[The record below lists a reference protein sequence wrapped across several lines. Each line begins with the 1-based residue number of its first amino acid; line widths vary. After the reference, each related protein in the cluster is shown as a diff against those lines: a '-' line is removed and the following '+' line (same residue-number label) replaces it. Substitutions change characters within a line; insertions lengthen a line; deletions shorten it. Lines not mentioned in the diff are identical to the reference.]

1 MNPCP
6 ITKILFPRNK
16 DGERKRVKRN
26 LQRRIKSISLKL
38 EKAYGKRRWKVHA
51 DPLSELIATILSQN
65 TSDHNSHRAYAS
77 LRSRF
82 ETWDQVRRAKVRTI
96 AAAIRSGGLADIK
109 AQRIKDILSRIHE
122 DNHHT
127 DLSFLKRWRTEKI
140 REYLST
146 FKGVG
151 EKTIACVLLF
161 SLKRPV
167 MPVDTHVWRVS
178 RRIGLVPVKADP
190 KKTEIILEDL
200 VPGNMIYQFHMN
212 LITHGRIVC
221 KATNPRCKE
230 CVLLQNCLYGKK
242 VVRSLSAKKTP
253 VTRFAESTNGLT
265 GRMVLRVLFLQ
276 LHLFYMEG

>member
-1 MNPCP
+1 
-6 ITKILFPRNK
+6 
-16 DGERKRVKRN
+16 VKRN
-26 LQRRIKSISLKL
+26 LQERTRSISLKL
-38 EKAYGKRRWKVHA
+38 ERTYGKKRWKLHG

-82 ETWDQVRRAKVRTI
+82 ETWDRVRRAKVRTI
-96 AAAIRSGGLADIK
+96 AGAIRSGGLADVK
-109 AQRIKDILSRIHE
+109 AQRIKDILDRIHK
-122 DNHHT
+122 DHHHT

-151 EKTIACVLLF
+151 EKTVACVLLF

-178 RRIGLVPVKADP
+178 RRIGLVPIKANP
-190 KKTEIILEDL
+190 KKTEIILEEL
-200 VPGNMIYQFHMN
+200 VSGNMIYQFHLN
-212 LITHGRIVC
+212 LITHGRNVC

-230 CVLLQNCLYGKK
+230 CVLLQNCVYGKK
-242 VVRSLSAKKTP
+242 TVRSLSAIKD
-253 VTRFAESTNGLT
+253 L
-265 GRMVLRVLFLQ
+265 
-276 LHLFYMEG
+276 

>member
-1 MNPCP
+1 MN
-6 ITKILFPRNK
+6 
-16 DGERKRVKRN
+16 GVKRN
-26 LQRRIKSISLKL
+26 LQRRTKSISLKL
-38 EKAYGKRRWKVHA
+38 EKAYGKRRWKVHG

-65 TSDHNSHRAYAS
+65 TSDQNSHRAYAG

-82 ETWDQVRRAKVRTI
+82 STWERMRRANVRTI

-109 AQRIKDILSRIHE
+109 AKRIKSILNQIHN
-122 DNHHT
+122 DNHSL

-140 REYLST
+140 REYLGA

-190 KKTEIILEDL
+190 KRTETILEGL
-200 VPGNMIYQFHMN
+200 VPGKMIYQFHMN
-212 LITHGRIVC
+212 LIAHGRNVC
-221 KATNPRCKE
+221 KATNPRCQE
-230 CVLLQNCLYGKK
+230 CVLLENCDFGSKG
-242 VVRSLSAKKTP
+242 SAAGKTP
-253 VTRFAESTNGLT
+253 VERSRTQPT
-265 GRMVLRVLFLQ
+265 
-276 LHLFYMEG
+276 